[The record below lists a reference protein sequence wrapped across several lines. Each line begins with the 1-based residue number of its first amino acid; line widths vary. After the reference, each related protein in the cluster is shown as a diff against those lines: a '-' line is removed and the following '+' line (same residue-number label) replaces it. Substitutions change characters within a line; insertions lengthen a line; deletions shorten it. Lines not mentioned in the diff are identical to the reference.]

1 MIYDAIIAGGGPAG
15 LSAALILGRCRRRV
29 LVCDAGRPRNAA
41 SGGVHGFLTRDGMLP
56 SELARISREQ
66 IQAYGV
72 EIREAIVSTIARE
85 DNGFVVCLD
94 KGVELRCRK
103 LLLAT
108 GVRDKLPDIEGLA
121 GMWGK
126 SVHHCPY
133 CDGWE
138 WRDQPLAVYAPGN
151 RGFGLA
157 MSLRTTWSEDVA
169 LLTSGPSLLS
179 RTQRAELARWNIPV
193 YTGKIARLE
202 GQDGVLQRVLFRNGE
217 TLARRAL
224 FVNTGFEQQCELA
237 RSIGCNFTH
246 KGVVDTGHK
255 EETNIPGLF
264 VAGDSSRDVQ
274 MVIVAAAEGVKAATA
289 INEQLQKE
297 DRAAAAR

>member
-1 MIYDAIIAGGGPAG
+1 MIYDAIIVGGGPAG
-15 LSAALILGRCRRRV
+15 LSAALVLGRCRRHV
-29 LVCDAGRPRNAA
+29 LVCDAGHPRNAA

-56 SELARISREQ
+56 SDLLRISREQ
-66 IQAYGV
+66 IQKYGV
-72 EIREAIVSTIARE
+72 EFRNGVVSTIARE
-85 DNGFVVCLD
+85 DSGFLICFD
-94 KGVELRCRK
+94 GGVELQCRK

-108 GVRDKLPDIEGLA
+108 GVRDLLPDIEGLA
-121 GMWGK
+121 PMWGK

-138 WRDQPLAVYAPGN
+138 WRDQPLAVYAPRN

-157 MSLRTTWSEDVA
+157 MSLRSTWSREVA
-169 LLTSGPSLLS
+169 LLTGGPSLLS
-179 RTQRAELARWNIPV
+179 RAQRAELSRWNVPV
-193 YTGKIARLE
+193 YSAKIARLE
-202 GQDGVLQRVLFRNGE
+202 GDDGMLQRVVFANGE
-217 TLARRAL
+217 ELARRAL
-224 FVNTGFEQQCELA
+224 FVSTGFEQQCGLA
-237 RSIGCNFTH
+237 RSVGCNFTH

-297 DRAAAAR
+297 DRAAGP